1 MISRLIIYTRKGRIP
16 RRGRGAEHSR
26 VRGDDW
32 AAVAFEGWVS
42 GTPPRARGRRV
53 ESGPQGTAD
62 GNTPA
67 CAGTTWTRPWRCT
80 TSREHPRVRGDDKVL
95 NPAQQDELGT
105 PPRARG
111 RLAVGGHQPHL
122 SRNTPACAGTTS
134 AWARGAGGCPEH
146 PRVRGDDDS
155 DHDVSRSPIGTPPR
169 ARGRLVLQR

>member
-67 CAGTTWTRPWRCT
+67 CAGTTGTSPASSRP
-80 TSREHPRVRGDDKVL
+80 S
-95 NPAQQDELGT
+95 
-105 PPRARG
+105 
-111 RLAVGGHQPHL
+111 
-122 SRNTPACAGTTS
+122 
-134 AWARGAGGCPEH
+134 PEH
-146 PRVRGDDDS
+146 PRVRGDDIGT
-155 DHDVSRSPIGTPPR
+155 VAVRVPMPGTPPR
-169 ARGRLVLQR
+169 ARGRRELDDRTGDD